1 MTSYP
6 NQVESVRSGNNRPFG
21 FLTGQVLQLAS
32 KEGKGGQSLKVSPP
46 AVAKRL
52 RQIIQQAHD
61 SKKKA

>member
-32 KEGKGGQSLKVSPP
+32 KEGKGGQSVSPP